1 MDRDEFLKRLEAART
16 LSALQRLEAVEML
29 ATNVDLRHE
38 NGEALMRARARTL
51 REGHQVDAELD
62 AIRPPDRSSPA
73 SPPSRPEAGAH
84 SADVEDPPDR
94 S

>member
-1 MDRDEFLKRLEAART
+1 MDHDEFLKRLEAART

-38 NGEALMRARARTL
+38 NGQALMRARARTL
-51 REGHQVDAELD
+51 REGHRVDAELD
-62 AIRPPDRSSPA
+62 GIQPPDPA

-84 SADVEDPPDR
+84 SADVEDPPDG